1 MVRIHVIPTCLFAV
15 NSTCP
20 PPVVKVNLTKNLD
33 QAPLIFTAS
42 SGSKTGKGFQFHA
55 QVKHSSCSQSL
66 PSKMSWE
73 VTKAILNSGT
83 FSSFSKHS
91 LTTHSIKLKLYQR
104 RSLDSYVYISFVLR
118 NTVDNRVVAYDYGYV
133 LLLRPPPIA
142 RIFGV
147 SRAVK
152 GNGSVLLSALA
163 DHSRAH
169 IPRLTYSWYCRKR
182 IEKLPL
188 DELKLVDVPDGNSNT
203 SGGCFGYGPGRLS
216 GGDVYLHVD
225 VDRMLVGEYVF
236 IVKVKLDSKTSK
248 DDHNLTV
255 LEPQINILVR

>member
-1 MVRIHVIPTCLFAV
+1 M
-15 NSTCP
+15 TCP

-33 QAPLIFTAS
+33 QAALIFTAS
-42 SGSKTGKGFQFHA
+42 SGKGTGKRFQFQA
-55 QVKHSSCSQSL
+55 QVKHSFCSRSL
-66 PSKMSWE
+66 PSNMSWE
-73 VTKAILNSGT
+73 VTKATLKSGT
-83 FSSFSKHS
+83 FGSFLRRP
-91 LTTHSIKLKLYQR
+91 LTTHSVKVKLDQR
-104 RSLDSYVYISFVLR
+104 RSLDSYLYISFVLR
-118 NTVDNRVVAYDYGYV
+118 SAVDNRVVAYDYGYV

-142 RIFGV
+142 SIVGV

-182 IEKLPL
+182 IEKFPL
-188 DELKLVDVPDGNSNT
+188 DDLKLVDVPDGNFHT

-216 GGDVYLHVD
+216 GGDVHLHVD
-225 VDRMLVGEYVF
+225 VDKMLVGEYVF
-236 IVKVKLDSKTSK
+236 MVKIKLDSETSE
-248 DDHNLTV
+248 DDHNFAV